1 MSGTG
6 QSVRRVAVAD
16 GDELSRVQ
24 ASQFVDA
31 VLMNP
36 INRVLL
42 QRLHALALPDC
53 WLVAGCLFQAVW
65 NRQQGRAPAA
75 GVKDYDIFYFDAA
88 DTSYAAEDQV
98 IQRVRAALADLDIT
112 FDVKNQA
119 RVHLW
124 YQQRFGWPYPQLASA
139 RDGIARFLIAGTCIG
154 VSPVMAAEDEL
165 SVELFAPFG
174 LDDCFSGRLRPN
186 PLIADPV
193 AAFHAKAESYRA
205 RWPHLI
211 IENQVAPAPD
221 MGHSARLQLPSRA
234 QTAVM
239 SAVTQ

>member
-1 MSGTG
+1 MSGSEHSEQRSTLAAAG
-6 QSVRRVAVAD
+6 
-16 GDELSRVQ
+16 ELARTQ
-24 ASQFVDA
+24 AQQFVDTA
-31 VLMNP
+31 LMNP

-88 DTSYAAEDQV
+88 DTSFEAEDQV
-98 IQRVRAALADLDIT
+98 IQRVGVALADLDIA

-154 VSPVMAAEDEL
+154 VSPISADRG
-165 SVELFAPFG
+165 ELFAPFG
-174 LDDCFSGRLRPN
+174 LDDCFNGHLRPN

-193 AAFHAKAESYRA
+193 EAFRAKAASYRA
-205 RWPHLI
+205 RWPHLL
-211 IENQVAPAPD
+211 IEDQQAPAPE
-221 MGHSARLQLPSRA
+221 MAPSVLINLTSA
-234 QTAVM
+234 
-239 SAVTQ
+239 